1 MYIIGFFGF
10 SSMVSWLLFFDDV
23 CIGNDI
29 PYIETLRVYVELGDW
44 VSSCVFGKDAQCSG
58 LFRGWY
64 RAR

>member
-1 MYIIGFFGF
+1 
-10 SSMVSWLLFFDDV
+10 MVSWLLFFDDV

-44 VSSCVFGKDAQCSG
+44 VSSCGFGKDAQCSG